1 MKKFSKTIAMFTLS
15 FLALACNKEDV
26 QETVDENVSR
36 ANIDYT
42 LDKVPLLENEQDIN
56 QLIINSND
64 KDEEKLKKYLYEIG
78 LATKELIKNKEFNQ
92 TIIEMAKKS
101 DNQTAYLL
109 DLKTEA
115 P

>member
-64 KDEEKLKKYLYEIG
+64 KDEEKLNKYLYEIG
-78 LATKELIKNKEFNQ
+78 LATKELIKNTDSPILYQ
-92 TIIEMAKKS
+92 
-101 DNQTAYLL
+101 
-109 DLKTEA
+109 
-115 P
+115 